1 MHRFYSDLK
10 ALLMAVSLFI
20 VTPLSAL
27 DRGEEPDS
35 LEAAKVLGSRER
47 MARMEGPVERMKSEE
62 IRTLGYA
69 DPGEALRAFSGIS
82 LRDYGGAGGLRTV
95 SVRGFGAQH
104 TQVSVDGIQLSDL
117 QSGMADL
124 AHNNFVKGYNIKV
137 SIAGNEDI
145 FKSASQMVAAGC
157 VEMESVDP
165 SFEKRPFSLGGMLRY
180 GSFNTLGAQVFYDQR
195 LTRRK
200 SQGEKP
206 GSSRG
211 EKQEGSRGVVIS
223 AGLDYLGS
231 DGDYPY
237 RMSGD
242 DELRR
247 RAGSGVQRLS
257 PEFGLKAELGAG
269 ALRAKV
275 LADFAER
282 GLPGAA
288 VLHTEKA
295 TEHLSERHCAAAIS
309 FIGNDWGR
317 WRLRSNLSWD
327 YKHSHWSDSSAIYQ
341 TPAHQDY
348 RQNMIMLSATA
359 LFDAGRGVNIAF
371 AEDLGV
377 GHLVTS
383 LPDCPFP
390 TRLSSLSAISA
401 SYRRG
406 IFSASSTLAASVIKD
421 FVRKGDEPALKLH
434 ISPSFS
440 AALRLPKG
448 FRLRASLRDGYR
460 APSFN
465 ELYWTGIGSR
475 ELLSEKALQCNLGF
489 NWAYTSSSESALNL
503 YAGIDAYCT
512 LVRDKIVASPS
523 LFIWSMHNIGRA
535 LMAGCEV
542 NGGGSWHP
550 FAARRE
556 ICFSLHCNYAWQ
568 YAIDI
573 SERDAANYGDQI
585 RYIPRNSGSGHFSI
599 ETPWFRASYKLIAVG
614 QRWFQDQNTPRS
626 RLEPYWD
633 HGISV
638 GHAFHIRGLL
648 LDLSFDALNLGGRN
662 YEIIRSYPMPGRQFR
677 GTLRLTLP

>member
-10 ALLMAVSLFI
+10 ALLIAVPLFI
-20 VTPLSAL
+20 VTPLSAR
-27 DRGEEPDS
+27 DIGEEPDS

-47 MARMEGPVERMKSEE
+47 MARMEGPVERMGNEQ
-62 IRTLGYA
+62 IRALGYA

-200 SQGEKP
+200 SREEKP
-206 GSSRG
+206 
-211 EKQEGSRGVVIS
+211 EGSRGVTLS

-242 DELRR
+242 EELRR

-317 WRLRSNLSWD
+317 WRLRSNPSGLPPEYD
-327 YKHSHWSDSSAIYQ
+327 NAFGHRPFRRRPRRQ
-341 TPAHQDY
+341 Y
-348 RQNMIMLSATA
+348 RL
-359 LFDAGRGVNIAF
+359 RG
-371 AEDLGV
+371 GPRRRPSR
-377 GHLVTS
+377 HKS
-383 LPDCPFP
+383 PRLPLP
-390 TRLSSLSAISA
+390 
-401 SYRRG
+401 Y
-406 IFSASSTLAASVIKD
+406 
-421 FVRKGDEPALKLH
+421 PALLAQRH
-434 ISPSFS
+434 LGLLPSRHLQRQQHPCRLGHKGLRAQGGRTRPQTAYQPVLQRS
-440 AALRLPKG
+440 AAPAERLPPA
-448 FRLRASLRDGYR
+448 RL
-460 APSFN
+460 PSRR
-465 ELYWTGIGSR
+465 LPCTQ
-475 ELLSEKALQCNLGF
+475 LQ
-489 NWAYTSSSESALNL
+489 
-503 YAGIDAYCT
+503 
-512 LVRDKIVASPS
+512 
-523 LFIWSMHNIGRA
+523 RA
-535 LMAGCEV
+535 LLDRNRQPRTAK
-542 NGGGSWHP
+542 
-550 FAARRE
+550 RE
-556 ICFSLHCNYAWQ
+556 GASMQ
-568 YAIDI
+568 
-573 SERDAANYGDQI
+573 
-585 RYIPRNSGSGHFSI
+585 PR
-599 ETPWFRASYKLIAVG
+599 L
-614 QRWFQDQNTPRS
+614 
-626 RLEPYWD
+626 
-633 HGISV
+633 
-638 GHAFHIRGLL
+638 
-648 LDLSFDALNLGGRN
+648 
-662 YEIIRSYPMPGRQFR
+662 
-677 GTLRLTLP
+677 